1 MDHRPKCKVQKQN
14 LLEYDVGEN
23 LDNLDIIPKAPS
35 KKELIISR
43 TSLKL
48 RTSPLW
54 NTLSREAQSG
64 RTYSQ
69 KMHLIKACYAQQTK
83 NS

>member
-1 MDHRPKCKVQKQN
+1 MDHRPKYKVQKQN

-48 RTSPLW
+48 RTSPL
-54 NTLSREAQSG
+54 
-64 RTYSQ
+64 
-69 KMHLIKACYAQQTK
+69 
-83 NS
+83 